1 MSFMDYIVRIYR
13 HEKDRPR
20 SIVGTV
26 EEVGTEGKRAF
37 TNLDE
42 LWEILNRSKDAESSS
57 ALRRKKAKTPSP
69 SGEEGKSQPPSPLG
83 GESRGEGVT

>member
-1 MSFMDYIVRIYR
+1 MTSMDYIVRIYR

-20 SIVGTV
+20 SIVGIV

-42 LWEILNRSKDAESSS
+42 LWEILNRSRDSGVAT
-57 ALRRKKAKTPSP
+57 ALRRKSAK
-69 SGEEGKSQPPSPLG
+69 
-83 GESRGEGVT
+83 RD